1 MKTASSVY
9 SDGTVPPEFS
19 MERVFTTAYSAFIHS
34 SYDFGIVQRTRGVHW
49 KGAGMISCNAT
60 ELKASF
66 IGCTRTHRLHG
77 TRLTSSRQVYV
88 DFLVKSE
95 WSSELM
101 NEL

>member
-1 MKTASSVY
+1 MKSKQQVYFGTLLHRFVAGADTWSSLE
-9 SDGTVPPEFS
+9 GR
-19 MERVFTTAYSAFIHS
+19 M
-34 SYDFGIVQRTRGVHW
+34 
-49 KGAGMISCNAT
+49 AGMISCNAT
-60 ELKASF
+60 ELKACF

-95 WSSELM
+95 WSSEFM